1 LKNALLHSVEE
12 GRAFGG
18 DVVID
23 AEFDLERTSSLL
35 APVLTPSVK
44 MLPDYRGVVVEL
56 AATVARQAD
65 AKRPSCYVIFYNS
78 QQKAVSDVLTKRDEN
93 IQCWKDNSG
102 LVQKNF
108 GWVLRCRKSVRG

>member
-1 LKNALLHSVEE
+1 M
-12 GRAFGG
+12 
-18 DVVID
+18 VID

-78 QQKAVSDVLTKRDEN
+78 QQKAASDVLTKREKN
-93 IQCWKDNSG
+93 KQYWKDNSVLLREKIVHG
-102 LVQKNF
+102 L
-108 GWVLRCRKSVRG
+108 